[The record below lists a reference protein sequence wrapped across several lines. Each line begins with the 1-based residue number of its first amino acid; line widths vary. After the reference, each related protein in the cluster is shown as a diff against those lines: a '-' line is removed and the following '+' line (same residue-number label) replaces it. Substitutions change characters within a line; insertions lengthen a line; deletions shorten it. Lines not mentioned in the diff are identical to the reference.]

1 MTNGSALHNLGAAM
15 ERRTISRELFI
26 EGTGLHKG
34 SAITLVLRP
43 NADGIVFVKDGRR
56 IPATPDNVINT
67 RLNTTLGDE
76 TVAIS
81 TIEHLMSAFSGLS
94 ITDCD
99 VFVTGDEMPAMD
111 GSALPFFLLLKEAGT
126 QDLGTECRPVRLDE
140 PMRLEEGDAWIEATP
155 GGFSLAYEID
165 FTDPAIGRQRFVYT
179 GEDYESQ
186 IAPARTFGRMKDVE
200 MMRSAGLALGGGL
213 HNAVVV
219 DHDRIVNPEGLRFKD
234 EFVRHKVLDL
244 LGDLWTLGAPLQAA
258 IRASRA
264 NHTLHIRLAKAL
276 YQVAAKRDQG

>member
-1 MTNGSALHNLGAAM
+1 M

-34 SAITLVLRP
+34 SAITLALRP
-43 NADGIVFVKDGRR
+43 NSDGIVFVKDGRR
-56 IPATPDNVINT
+56 IPATPDNIINT

-111 GSALPFFLLLKEAGT
+111 GSALPFVRLLKEAGT
-126 QDLGTECRPVRLDE
+126 KGLGMQSRAIILASPVRF
-140 PMRLEEGDAWIEATP
+140 EEGEAWIEAFP
-155 GGFSLAYEID
+155 GTYSLSYEID
-165 FTDPAIGRQRFVYT
+165 FKDPAIGLQRFVYT
-179 GEDYESQ
+179 GEDYENQ
-186 IAPARTFGRMKDVE
+186 VAPARTFGRMQDVE
-200 MMRSAGLALGGGL
+200 MMRAAGLALGGGL

-264 NHTLHIRLAKAL
+264 NHTLHVRLAKAL
-276 YQVAAKRDQG
+276 YQAAVKRDQG